1 LEIRPD
7 EVKNLEIRI
16 DPSTRLPY
24 RVNLESEDKGIIYP
38 AFTSNILPD
47 IHKDIFITNLKIS
60 VPKTEDFIF
69 PKYYS
74 LPINVTISIEP
85 SHRDVL
91 TNVIIKNKL
100 FSNITSTV
108 YLPIKVNPPLDATDY
123 INSLSEK
130 IASLLGTIMTTLGVI
145 VGGIVGFSKWFISQK
160 KIKGNEQKDDDI

>member
-1 LEIRPD
+1 
-7 EVKNLEIRI
+7 
-16 DPSTRLPY
+16 
-24 RVNLESEDKGIIYP
+24 
-38 AFTSNILPD
+38 
-47 IHKDIFITNLKIS
+47 
-60 VPKTEDFIF
+60 
-69 PKYYS
+69 

-145 VGGIVGFSKWFISQK
+145 VGGYCGL
-160 KIKGNEQKDDDI
+160 